1 MIFSF
6 IRLENQKL
14 PIVKITQ
21 RYENKSL
28 CGQLAEKNLEILR
41 DNNSRIDIGSKNFE
55 HITSA
60 IPIVKITQRYENK
73 SLCGQLAE
81 KSLEI
86 LRDNNS
92 TIAIGSKDFEHI
104 TSAIPIVKVT

>member
-28 CGQLAEKNLEILR
+28 CGQLAEK
-41 DNNSRIDIGSKNFE
+41 
-55 HITSA
+55 
-60 IPIVKITQRYENK
+60 
-73 SLCGQLAE
+73 
-81 KSLEI
+81 SLEI

-92 TIAIGSKDFEHI
+92 TLAIGSKDFEHI